1 MIKWNVVAANAYWR
15 IEYIQLIYVIIW
27 SKVEVWTLCLLFWFP
42 RLLKF
47 RTSFRIK
54 SISDITEECA
64 PVLQLRL
71 CDMWQ
76 WNVTISVRV
85 TDCHGGVTIVVI
97 RWLWCLDNNL
107 LLSHSTMHTTTNTV
121 QQFIIS
127 HSYLTFVFNLYILF
141 LHVQNIVTTSSR
153 CLSGNCKNSNFD
165 AISLFYFLFSF
176 LPVVWL
182 GWYQTIFYSP
192 RIITKIPSSNKNK
205 DWLPNIV
212 EEVNLEAATSTDL
225 LDSLMNG
232 SSG

>member
-1 MIKWNVVAANAYWR
+1 MTSNLNLRVTKRKTTLWYNWAWPWSRQSCLNQKWSLNSLPP
-15 IEYIQLIYVIIW
+15 I
-27 SKVEVWTLCLLFWFP
+27 FWFP

-107 LLSHSTMHTTTNTV
+107 LLSHLIMHTTTNTV

-127 HSYLTFVFNLYILF
+127 HSYLTFVFNLYIKLELAKYYKESEMTAF
-141 LHVQNIVTTSSR
+141 ISERSR
-153 CLSGNCKNSNFD
+153 NSN
-165 AISLFYFLFSF
+165 
-176 LPVVWL
+176 
-182 GWYQTIFYSP
+182 
-192 RIITKIPSSNKNK
+192 
-205 DWLPNIV
+205 
-212 EEVNLEAATSTDL
+212 
-225 LDSLMNG
+225 
-232 SSG
+232 